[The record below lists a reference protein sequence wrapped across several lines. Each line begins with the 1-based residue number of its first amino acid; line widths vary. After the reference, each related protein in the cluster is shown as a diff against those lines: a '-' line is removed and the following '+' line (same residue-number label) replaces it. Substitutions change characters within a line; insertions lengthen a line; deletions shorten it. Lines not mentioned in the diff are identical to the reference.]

1 MSTMS
6 WYCDYITSVKGVQG
20 GERILKGTRTPVRSV
35 AVLYH
40 FTYNGDLAK
49 VQAALPHLS
58 TDQIRAALAYYA
70 DHKAE
75 IDADLRRHEEALE
88 TLQLGP

>member
-49 VQAALPHLS
+49 VQAALPHPLNRS
-58 TDQIRAALAYYA
+58 DPRCAGV
-70 DHKAE
+70 
-75 IDADLRRHEEALE
+75 LRRS
-88 TLQLGP
+88 